1 MGNAGIAAGSS
12 CAISGVR
19 DNARLG
25 TREDDLLGLE
35 AALGRRLDSDW
46 TARAA
51 LRIETRDSS
60 LAEFDY
66 DRELIRITAE
76 RLF

>member
-1 MGNAGIAAGSS
+1 M
-12 CAISGVR
+12 R

-35 AALGRRLDSDW
+35 AALERRLDADW

-51 LRIETRDSS
+51 LLIETRDSN

-66 DRELIRITAE
+66 DRELIRVTAE